1 MSLKTPNAQY
11 KEAFMLAVH
20 PSGSNGS
27 KAYVRRF
34 IGFVM
39 AITACGVFAEAYGI
53 LPDPRRLPQKLVF
66 GVIGLFWGWL
76 VVGRDAS
83 PARLRKAAG
92 RDVLHFS
99 AIGVV
104 GFAVEV
110 FSNLDNAPAFY
121 AALSNMGWTIFSGL
135 FVWSL
140 CLAATIKDVA
150 PRNGQGSS
158 VKGGSLLVDPW
169 WYVGHSV
176 AIVICIGLV
185 LRALNQTSS

>member
-1 MSLKTPNAQY
+1 
-11 KEAFMLAVH
+11 MLAVH

-27 KAYVRRF
+27 KAYMRQF
-34 IGFVM
+34 FGFGL

-53 LPDPRRLPQKLVF
+53 LPAPRRLHQILVF
-66 GVIGLFWGWL
+66 AVLGLFWGWL
-76 VVGRDAS
+76 VVGRVAS
-83 PARLRKAAG
+83 PAHRWKTAG
-92 RDVLHFS
+92 REVLHFS
-99 AIGVV
+99 ALGSVS
-104 GFAVEV
+104 FAVEV

-140 CLAATIKDVA
+140 CFAATIKDVA
-150 PRNGQGSS
+150 PRKGQVSS

-169 WYVGHSV
+169 WYVGHSI

-185 LRALNQTSS
+185 LIALNQK